1 MQPNLIAILMA
12 IIPLTGMGV
21 IYTLVWLF
29 CFRREVIMET
39 ADDVLRRATFS
50 SIFGTPGTL
59 PPEDSRPQDIEL
71 QAHHPEPFAS
81 TSP

>member
-1 MQPNLIAILMA
+1 
-12 IIPLTGMGV
+12 
-21 IYTLVWLF
+21 
-29 CFRREVIMET
+29 MET

-59 PPEDSRPQDIEL
+59 PPEDSGPQDIEL
-71 QAHHPEPFAS
+71 QAHHPEPSAS